1 MTFRT
6 IRKMRSTTP
15 TTILF
20 LNVEFTVQLSYLSNF
35 WISLNLFLINNKV
48 DLDLLRKKDCVR

>member
-1 MTFRT
+1 MTFHT

-20 LNVEFTVQLSYLSNF
+20 LNVEFTVQLSYFSNF

-48 DLDLLRKKDCVR
+48 GLDLLRKKDCVR